1 MQAQCV
7 RAVGRCAVEVVG
19 VGGGA
24 ASLST
29 EQLAEAAKALKQLL
43 EDSNQRLVSIVGGEG
58 YDDDDEGEEEDS
70 RHAEDEEAIEA
81 EEDLLEPMI
90 YTVGKLLE
98 TQGEGAVARRWLVPV
113 TADGHI
119 FHDGQWARAIVCCVD
134 ESECP
139 YACQ

>member
-1 MQAQCV
+1 MISSSMSVASDAKPFTSATCCV

-81 EEDLLEPMI
+81 EEDLLEQII

-98 TQGEGAVARRWLVPV
+98 TQGEGVVARR
-113 TADGHI
+113 
-119 FHDGQWARAIVCCVD
+119 
-134 ESECP
+134 
-139 YACQ
+139 